1 MHTLLTLEWAKAGP
15 GGEGEGHI
23 WSSARV
29 PGPLQQLWQHLPQ
42 WGQVCGEAQW
52 ILLRLHQFTIWRT
65 LLQKRYNR
73 ISVFPTGVFYCLQIV
88 VTSQET
94 RALRESSNIHLL
106 SLNFPLCRLSGLLL
120 NIITYTH
127 PHVCGGEG
135 NGNPLQCSCLEN
147 PWTEGPCWA
156 TVHGVAQSRTRL
168 KWLSMHAYIGERN
181 GNPLQCSGL
190 ENPRGGGAW
199 WAAVYGV
206 DWSNV
211 AAAAGVW
218 IRAVQLSRVDSNRK
232 ARLMW
237 PKASWA
243 LGEAG
248 CHFCCA
254 NFPNCDFFIHKY
266 DQIIIESSPGKP
278 LETLKPS

>member
-73 ISVFPTGVFYCLQIV
+73 IYVFPTGVFYCLQIV

-147 PWTEGPCWA
+147 PWTEGPAGLQSMGSHRVGHGWSDLACMHTLEKEMA
-156 TVHGVAQSRTRL
+156 THSSVLAWRIPGAGEPGGL
-168 KWLSMHAYIGERN
+168 PSMG
-181 GNPLQCSGL
+181 
-190 ENPRGGGAW
+190 
-199 WAAVYGV
+199 
-206 DWSNV
+206 
-211 AAAAGVW
+211 
-218 IRAVQLSRVDSNRK
+218 
-232 ARLMW
+232 
-237 PKASWA
+237 
-243 LGEAG
+243 
-248 CHFCCA
+248 
-254 NFPNCDFFIHKY
+254 
-266 DQIIIESSPGKP
+266 
-278 LETLKPS
+278 